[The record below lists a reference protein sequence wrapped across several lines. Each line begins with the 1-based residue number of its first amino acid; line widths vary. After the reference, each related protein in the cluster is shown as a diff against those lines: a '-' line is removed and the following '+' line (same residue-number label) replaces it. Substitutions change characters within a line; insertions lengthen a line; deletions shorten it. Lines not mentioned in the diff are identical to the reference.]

1 MGMHDADFSRMDLL
15 VFCVA
20 GIWSA
25 YRSRSSSS
33 NFVLGKSSKTIPGE
47 PFSST
52 EMIKKKPCSQTTLK
66 TVSKLGRPN
75 TPLGY
80 GVCFL
85 NLTFDGFTHAIQD
98 SVTASFFL
106 ASLRIRLSKLMRGGK
121 L

>member
-1 MGMHDADFSRMDLL
+1 MH
-15 VFCVA
+15 
-20 GIWSA
+20 
-25 YRSRSSSS
+25 
-33 NFVLGKSSKTIPGE
+33 VLGKSSKTIPGE

-98 SVTASFFL
+98 SVTARYAGFIAKDRFL
-106 ASLRIRLSKLMRGGK
+106 VVIYQKLLSTYYRGQQ
-121 L
+121 LTLAA